1 MPEEG
6 KIILKYYRREKSSK
20 APFAIYADLECLLIK
35 VQFCQNNLG
44 KSYTERKAKHE
55 PSCYSLSLI
64 WSLDAT

>member
-6 KIILKYYRREKSSK
+6 KNILKYHHREKSSK
-20 APFAIYADLECLLIK
+20 APFAIYADLECLLIN
-35 VQFCQNNLG
+35 VQFYQNNLG

-55 PSCYSLSLI
+55 PPSYSLSLI